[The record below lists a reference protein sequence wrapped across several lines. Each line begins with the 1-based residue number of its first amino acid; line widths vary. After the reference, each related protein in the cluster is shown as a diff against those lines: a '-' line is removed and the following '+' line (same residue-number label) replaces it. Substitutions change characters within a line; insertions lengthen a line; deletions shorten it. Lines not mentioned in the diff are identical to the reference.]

1 MAAIGLF
8 DVLREV
14 GLKNYFVWDSL
25 TPEQRRAFHPFVL
38 IQWMRGSAVPIDRLQ
53 RVNEYFFDLPLE
65 LQFRLL
71 GTASPQPKTYRW
83 AWTSPKVSAESEQ
96 LVDAVQSYLQLDRS
110 SARAA
115 VEFLSE
121 DALTEIK
128 ENNGNTEQKFP
139 GKKGRRKKQN

>member
-1 MAAIGLF
+1 MSTIKLF

-25 TPEQRRAFHPFVL
+25 TPEERRSFHPFVL
-38 IQWMRGSAVPIDRLQ
+38 IQWMRGSSIPIDRLQ

-71 GTASPQPKTYRW
+71 GTVSPQPKSYRW
-83 AWTSPKVSAESEQ
+83 EWTSPKADAAGEQ
-96 LVDAVQSYLQLDRS
+96 FVDAVQSYLQLDRS

-115 VEFLSE
+115 IEFLSE

-128 ENNGNTEQKFP
+128 ENNGNTEQKRT
-139 GKKGRRKKQN
+139 GKKGTRKK